1 MISYLK
7 YVFALNCFTDS
18 TSVIL
23 SKQTRMPTFTATLLS
38 DNSKDA
44 IVCNQFVGQSYQIS
58 LDFGGFIITYPT
70 QNLLESSIS
79 LTFPCTDVNNC
90 DAAFLATSV
99 SFKLTFP
106 DTNTI
111 VEDAVSTYAIDK
123 YNRLNCIYNQ
133 LISYDKDTKD
143 IKITANAQNCQFQI
157 QPNLMAT
164 LKLTV
169 YPRFIIQKQFSLNG
183 VTNVGQLFSNMNMN
197 CDNDFIG
204 TQKRVCNRILML
216 FQSQL
221 DNKAEIILSL
231 PAVIPGR
238 TSQYNRQSE
247 IQLFSKIN
255 TISSSFVDKF
265 DCYTQQQAVLFANM
279 IKINYEINQLQQYCS
294 QNIDQ
299 FIGQFNKLV
308 LILQI
313 TNDEQE
319 NIQFKFV
326 INNISSIQLNANK
339 QWLECKNEYSGVAAC
354 IQKIAN
360 LHKTSIYSGIISR
373 EFFQDLTLIKQVQN
387 SIEYQKSYYA
397 NAEATLSTSS
407 FCFSTTNNDDINDF
421 YQVQVQLIRGLPRY
435 SPDQHQQVLNLQSQI
450 YFPGNIG
457 KDQYGQYCF
466 NLSLSSVD
474 KQKFAYIAKNTQ
486 EVTGVISIVGTQIAI
501 YKLHVELNAQNI
513 NYMCIASIL
522 IVSSSIVWFIIS
534 IRFMI

>member
-1 MISYLK
+1 MISYLQN
-7 YVFALNCFTDS
+7 VFALNCFTDS

-70 QNLLESSIS
+70 QNLLESFIS
-79 LTFPCTDVNNC
+79 LTFPCTDVNSC

-99 SFKLTFP
+99 SFKLIFP

-111 VEDAVSTYAIDK
+111 VEDAVSTFAIDK

-143 IKITANAQNCQFQI
+143 IKITANAQNCLFQI

-169 YPRFIIQKQFSLNG
+169 YPRFIISKQFPLIG

-197 CDNDFIG
+197 CDSDFIG

-255 TISSSFVDKF
+255 TILSSFVDKF
-265 DCYTQQQAVLFANM
+265 DCYTQQQAVLFENM
-279 IKINYEINQLQQYCS
+279 IKINYVINQSQQYCS
-294 QNIDQ
+294 QNINQ

-339 QWLECKNEYSGVAAC
+339 QWLECKNEYSGEDAC

-387 SIEYQKSYYA
+387 SIEYQKSNYA

-450 YFPGNIG
+450 YFPGNIS
-457 KDQYGQYCF
+457 KDKYGQYCF
-466 NLSLSSVD
+466 NFSLSGVD
-474 KQKFAYIAKNTQ
+474 KQKFSQITVNTQ
-486 EVTGVISIVGTQIAI
+486 EITGVISIMGTQIAI
-501 YKLHVELNAQNI
+501 YKLHVVQNAQNI
-513 NYMCIASIL
+513 NYMGIASIL
-522 IVSSSIVWFIIS
+522 IISSSIVWFIIS
-534 IRFMI
+534 FRFMI